1 MAYTR
6 RRKKKEPREASSSQ
20 ETQQPA
26 ELSEE
31 EVERSQHF
39 MLVLSIIFGLIVLFL
54 VLLSQGRC

>member
-6 RRKKKEPREASSSQ
+6 RRKKKEPREASNQQ